1 MLKLQRCRVMLA
13 KLLKKIKPIASTGAA
28 LITVGSVLFIVK
40 DVSDLKAEII
50 ELRSV
55 AHRADKSCALSMLAV
70 EKVDQNYRNLK
81 EYEVRNANRH

>member
-1 MLKLQRCRVMLA
+1 MLA
-13 KLLKKIKPIASTGAA
+13 RLLKKIKPVASTGAA

-70 EKVDQNYRNLK
+70 KNIDQNYRNLK
-81 EYEVRNANRH
+81 DFEVLHVNSH